1 MNIVKKKIQKET
13 LYEWYNEYI
22 PFWNLISFWTWEEN
36 KITISSQNL
45 RQNHQ
50 IGSLLLHFYLPR
62 TSVILLQNP
71 YLRGMFHQNATR
83 GVTWQD
89 DETGVEVVAYQ
100 AQPLVVGP
108 DTSLFPIKLIPLR
121 FIFTQ
126 KRWSELS
133 WNVLKH
139 FIPVR
144 ITLNKLNY
152 CHNNFLL
159 CTLMTQ
165 NNRHLFLM
173 SMYKFWL
180 LKKYTNNINNY
191 ELN

>member
-89 DETGVEVVAYQ
+89 DETGVEVVACE
-100 AQPLVVGP
+100 ALPIVVGP
-108 DTSLFPIKLIPLR
+108 RHVPLSYKTPSPP
-121 FIFTQ
+121 FHFHTKTLKWAEL
-126 KRWSELS
+126 KRVEAL
-133 WNVLKH
+133 
-139 FIPVR
+139 
-144 ITLNKLNY
+144 
-152 CHNNFLL
+152 
-159 CTLMTQ
+159 
-165 NNRHLFLM
+165 
-173 SMYKFWL
+173 
-180 LKKYTNNINNY
+180 YTG
-191 ELN
+191 